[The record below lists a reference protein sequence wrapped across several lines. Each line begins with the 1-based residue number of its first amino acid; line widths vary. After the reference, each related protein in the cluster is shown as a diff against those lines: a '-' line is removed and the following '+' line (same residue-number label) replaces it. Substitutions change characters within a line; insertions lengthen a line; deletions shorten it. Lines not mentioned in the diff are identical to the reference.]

1 MWVLQQT
8 YKKVWN
14 PRNNANRVYQLME
27 YLNNPNLKRA
37 NVQIPFTKEQVSE
50 YKKCAKDPIYFLRN
64 YYWIMTVGGQEI
76 QFKPRRYQKKMLQ
89 AMIDN
94 RFVISKWPR
103 QSGKSTVVI
112 AFFLWTVM
120 FHKNR
125 ETLMLSKDEEAAKD
139 MLHRFKFAYEKVP
152 MWMQSGVTKWD
163 VKSIRLENNS
173 SIRVGATTT
182 KAGRSGSFNIVF
194 LDEFAFVDGNKADDF
209 YKSVYPTI
217 SAPPTPGDEP
227 TKLIIVSTPKGMNL
241 FYDLWVAALEPAS
254 DFVTIEV
261 NWDDVPGRDQKWW
274 DKQVAMMGGEE
285 AVLQEFGGEFIG
297 AENTLI
303 RGSVLDRIKK
313 TTIFPPLAEDDGM
326 MIFKGPVMGHK
337 YCIAIDTSEGIGQ
350 DHSAFQVIDVTEKPY
365 EQVASFYNNRTDINA
380 YPGIIYQIAR
390 KYNESMLFIELNNG
404 LGDQVAS
411 HLYYDIEYENVVMT
425 TRGQPGRPQKLTF
438 GGYKQGTQLGIKTT
452 NPVKN
457 KGAANLKEMIE
468 NDILVIHDKHTH
480 REFTNFTKQGP
491 SFKAEPGAFDD
502 LVMSLVLF
510 GWLVKDPIFEEMI
523 GGGLAHDKDE
533 YHDRMEIPILVRT
546 ANDPNVEVDDEGNV
560 WHQAKDRQFWF

>member
-1 MWVLQQT
+1 
-8 YKKVWN
+8 
-14 PRNNANRVYQLME
+14 ME

-37 NVQIPFTKEQVSE
+37 NVTIPFTEEQVEE
-50 YKKCAKDPIYFLRN
+50 YKKCAKDPMYFLEN
-64 YYWIMTVGGQEI
+64 YYYIMTPGAREKL
-76 QFKPRRYQKKMLQ
+76 FKPRKYQAKMLK
-89 AMIDN
+89 AMIKN

-103 QSGKSTVVI
+103 QSGKSTIVI

-120 FHKNR
+120 FHPRR
-125 ETLMLSKDEEAAKD
+125 ETLMLSKDEDAAKE

-152 MWMQSGVTKWD
+152 LWMQSGVTKWD
-163 VKSIRLENNS
+163 VKKVAFENHS
-173 SIRVGATTT
+173 SIKAAATTT

-194 LDEFAFVDGNKADDF
+194 LDEFAFVDGTKADDF
-209 YKSVYPTI
+209 YNSVYPTI
-217 SAPPTPGDEP
+217 TAPADPGDEP

-241 FYDLWVAALEPAS
+241 FYDLWCKAETPES
-254 DFVTIEV
+254 GFVPIEV

-274 DKQVAMMGGEE
+274 DEQINMMGNEE
-285 AVLQEFGGEFIG
+285 QVRQEFGGEFMG

-313 TTIFPPLAEDDGM
+313 TTIFPPLAEDDGL
-326 MIFKGPVMGHK
+326 MIFKSPLVGHK
-337 YCIAIDTSEGIGQ
+337 YAIAIDTSEGIGQ
-350 DHSAFQVIDVTEKPY
+350 DYSAFQVIDVTSKPY

-390 KYNESMLFIELNNG
+390 RYNDSMLFIELNNG

-411 HLYYDIEYENVVMT
+411 HLYYDIEYENVMMT

-457 KGAANLKEMIE
+457 KGAANLKEMVEQNLLI
-468 NDILVIHDKHTH
+468 IHDKHTH
-480 REFTNFTKQGP
+480 REFTNFTKQGVT
-491 SFKAEPGAFDD
+491 FKAEPGAHDD

-510 GWLVKDPIFEEMI
+510 GWLVKDPIFEEMS
-523 GGGLAHDKDE
+523 GGTLAHDKDE
-533 YHDRMEIPILVRT
+533 YHDRMEIPMLVKRD
-546 ANDPNVEVDDEGNV
+546 NDPPTEVDEDGNV
-560 WHQAKDRQFWF
+560 WHQAEDRQFWF